1 MNLVGRSF
9 LKLEDFNPGDLRY
22 LLDLAKHFKFGT
34 QKILRNLNLL
44 QRKRPYKVDQHLNG
58 ITINK

>member
-22 LLDLAKHFKFGT
+22 LLDLAKTLK
-34 QKILRNLNLL
+34 
-44 QRKRPYKVDQHLNG
+44 P
-58 ITINK
+58 INKNGVLKYDGLVEVVSSVH